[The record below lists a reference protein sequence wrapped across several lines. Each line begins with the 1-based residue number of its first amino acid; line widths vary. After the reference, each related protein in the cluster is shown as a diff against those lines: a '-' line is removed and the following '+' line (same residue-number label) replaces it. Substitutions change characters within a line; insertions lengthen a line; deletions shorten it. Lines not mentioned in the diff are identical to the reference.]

1 MSSETTH
8 PDPGHVEESDHEATH
23 HPGPAQYVRIAVYL
37 AIATALEVAL
47 YYLPQ
52 IPDGVVI
59 ALLIFF
65 MIVKFVLVVLWFM
78 HLRFDS
84 RLLSRFF
91 LAGIIL
97 ATSVYV
103 VVLLSFGVFIP
114 NR

>member
-1 MSSETTH
+1 MSTETTREEH
-8 PDPGHVEESDHEATH
+8 GHVEESDHEATH
-23 HPGPAQYVRIAVYL
+23 HPGPAEYVKIAVVL
-37 AIATALEVAL
+37 AVATALEVAL

-59 ALLIFF
+59 GLLIFF
-65 MIVKFVLVVLWFM
+65 MIAKFALVVLWFM
-78 HLRFDS
+78 HLKFDS

-91 LAGIIL
+91 LAGLVL